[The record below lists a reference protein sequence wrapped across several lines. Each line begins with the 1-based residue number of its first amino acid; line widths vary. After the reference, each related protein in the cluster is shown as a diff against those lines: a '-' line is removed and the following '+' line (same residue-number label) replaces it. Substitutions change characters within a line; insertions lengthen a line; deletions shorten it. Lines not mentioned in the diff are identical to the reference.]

1 MKATKTTIPLRDRCL
16 SHCAALRIPL
26 EGASLDEGLSRAE
39 KENLS
44 HLHFLDLLL
53 GTQADARRERA
64 VARRIR
70 EARFADTKTLE
81 GFDWQFNPKAF
92 DRVQIEELATGDF
105 IRRCNNLIIVGWS
118 GIGKSHIIQAL
129 GQKVCVQGYRV
140 LYRTSAELLADLT
153 ASLADKTL
161 PARLRYYTRPD
172 LLIVDEFGF
181 DRIERTECAQAAHLL
196 FKIIASR
203 NQKRSTALVTNVDF
217 DKWGGYLVDGP
228 LAMALLDRLVE
239 RAIISRSKA
248 RPIAP
253 LWPKARKTLP
263 ERGSFHFS
271 FPISAPTGGQ
281 SVTPHLAPFNR
292 QTGTPFRRH
301 RHTAGPL
308 PL

>member
-16 SHCAALRIPL
+16 SHCATLRIPL
-26 EGASLDEGLSRAE
+26 ENASLDELLSKAE
-39 KENLS
+39 KESLS

-70 EARFADTKTLE
+70 EAHFADGKTLE

-105 IRRCNNLIIVGWS
+105 IRRRNNLIMVGWS

-140 LYRTSAELLADLT
+140 LYRTSAELLSDLT

-161 PARLRYYTRPD
+161 PARLRYYARPD
-172 LLIVDEFGF
+172 LLIIDEFGF

-196 FKIIASR
+196 YKIIASR

-217 DKWGGYLVDGP
+217 DKWGEYLVDGP

-239 RAIISRSKA
+239 RAIILKIKGKTYRT
-248 RPIAP
+248 P
-253 LWPKARKTLP
+253 LIKTEDNP
-263 ERGSFHFS
+263 
-271 FPISAPTGGQ
+271 A
-281 SVTPHLAPFNR
+281 
-292 QTGTPFRRH
+292 
-301 RHTAGPL
+301 
-308 PL
+308 